1 MLSGINEG
9 RVVIRN
15 FLRADDCLR
24 TLKAMVELGV
34 KVEDKGKELV
44 VFGNGKV
51 LKEPFNV
58 LDLGNSGT
66 SMRLLSGILAG
77 QNFYSVLTGDEY
89 LRRRPMDR
97 IIVPLREMGAI
108 LYGDRKRVV

>member
-1 MLSGINEG
+1 MELRLKGKKLSGELRTPSDKSISHRAVMLSGINEG

-44 VFGNGKV
+44 VFGSGKV

-66 SMRLLSGILAG
+66 AMRLVS
-77 QNFYSVLTGDEY
+77 
-89 LRRRPMDR
+89 
-97 IIVPLREMGAI
+97 
-108 LYGDRKRVV
+108 